1 MRLLLTFET
10 SIPLLGTFRSMILWY
25 LCFYTVMLALT
36 GMQNNNELCYWS
48 EGSFVLDHHR
58 LLFAKLF
65 HAFWGHAFPNL
76 MIEILDSIKYGHF
89 SLQIASAFFLEL
101 STLNHDLSFILKV
114 SDAICLMQGW
124 CFWTGLKR
132 SNTNF
137 SLFGILYFLLL
148 QTWADKRRTMQ
159 FS

>member
-1 MRLLLTFET
+1 MWLLLTFET

-48 EGSFVLDHHR
+48 EGSFCSWSPQIIVCQIMSCI
-58 LLFAKLF
+58 
-65 HAFWGHAFPNL
+65 WGHAFPNL

-89 SLQIASAFFLEL
+89 SLQIVSAFFLEL

-114 SDAICLMQGW
+114 SDTTCLMQGW

-132 SNTNF
+132 SNTTF
-137 SLFGILYFLLL
+137 SLFAILYFLLF
-148 QTWADKRRTMQ
+148 QTKNNAV
-159 FS
+159 

>member
-1 MRLLLTFET
+1 MKHLYRYRGLFVLWSCDISVFIL
-10 SIPLLGTFRSMILWY
+10 SCWHWLGCRIIMNCAIDRKG
-25 LCFYTVMLALT
+25 V
-36 GMQNNNELCYWS
+36 
-48 EGSFVLDHHR
+48 FVLDHHR

-76 MIEILDSIKYGHF
+76 MIEILDSIKYGQF
-89 SLQIASAFFLEL
+89 SLQIVSAFFLGL